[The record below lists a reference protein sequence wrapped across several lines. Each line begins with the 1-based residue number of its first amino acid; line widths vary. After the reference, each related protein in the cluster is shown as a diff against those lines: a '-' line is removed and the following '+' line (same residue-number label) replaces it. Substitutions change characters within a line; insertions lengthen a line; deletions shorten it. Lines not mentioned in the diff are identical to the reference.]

1 MKSSVYLVEKDFM
14 LNESISKRFLIENFC
29 ELKGTSNEIGIAYPK
44 IREIRPDIL
53 IFNYP
58 MTYPVDEFI
67 TAMRTINIKMHLIA
81 LIDKEEEEAMKLKYL
96 GVENILKKP
105 FDIERLM
112 ELVRNLS
119 IFNTG
124 KHSGMASRNE
134 EQLQINE
141 RNYFINTS
149 VENNNGY
156 GVQSYN
162 QNSNSYGEDSC
173 VDNKNVYYKEPF
185 IRNYNEYS
193 TETLMGDNNVYGMQ
207 NIIGGS
213 SDYRSQNVVMG
224 SNKGYAIDE
233 ERGSINSTFNM
244 NDNQQ
249 SFRIMRQN
257 LVAIHCPKGG
267 VGKTSVSTNLATLF
281 STAKVGKYPLNVL
294 LVDFDW
300 EFGDVCV
307 NMGMQPRPNV
317 MNWINDI
324 KVRKNMNNNA
334 DMNFT
339 QSQIEQYLI
348 TYKTG
353 LKILAAPAS
362 HNDILEIPDDAAKII
377 IDNIKNNCN
386 FDVVIFDCG
395 NNTNTHTL
403 QALFSVH
410 SIYEVITMDVS
421 AMNDL
426 STLMSTLKSISF
438 PINKIK
444 LIVNKLPKTGREFA
458 IEDISNALGLEV
470 ASIIPDNEKVRIHN
484 NSGEP
489 LVLSKTSNTFSEA
502 IRQTANTIVGSTMF
516 SKSGSVNTKAKGSFF
531 SRIFKK

>member
-44 IREIRPDIL
+44 IREIKPDIL

-81 LIDKEEEEAMKLKYL
+81 LIDREEEEAMNLKYL
-96 GVENILKKP
+96 GVEDCFKKP
-105 FDIERLM
+105 FDIEKLM

-119 IFNTG
+119 MFSAG
-124 KHSGMASRNE
+124 KHNDMTSMNE

-141 RNYFINTS
+141 REYFNNGSI
-149 VENNNGY
+149 ENNN
-156 GVQSYN
+156 VNEMQNYN
-162 QNSNSYGEDSC
+162 KYDDNSC
-173 VDNKNVYYKEPF
+173 VENSNVYYKESF
-185 IRNYNEYS
+185 IRKYNEPS
-193 TETLMGDNNVYGMQ
+193 TDIYRSNNNLYGMQYVMGDNCMSQDGT
-207 NIIGGS
+207 IG
-213 SDYRSQNVVMG
+213 SD
-224 SNKGYAIDE
+224 KGYVEYD
-233 ERGSINSTFNM
+233 ERGEINSTFNI
-244 NDNQQ
+244 NNNQQ
-249 SFRIMRQN
+249 SLRIMRQN

-267 VGKTSVSTNLATLF
+267 VGKTSVSTNLAALF
-281 STAKVGKYPLNVL
+281 STGKVGKYPLNVL

-307 NMGMQPRPNV
+307 NMGMQPRPSV

-324 KVRKNMNNNA
+324 KVRKNMNKNA

-362 HNDILEIPDDAAKII
+362 HNDILDIPDDAAKII

-502 IRQTANTIVGSTMF
+502 IRQTANIIVGSTMF
-516 SKSGSVNTKAKGSFF
+516 SKSGAVNIKAKGGFF
-531 SRIFKK
+531 SKIFKK